1 MSKTALIV
9 VDVQR
14 DFCAGGA
21 LAVPDGDAVI
31 PPINALI
38 EKFHSAGRPIFLTR
52 DWHPADHS
60 SFADQGGLWPPHCVA
75 DTEGAD
81 FHPGLQVVDG
91 MTVVSKATER
101 DADAYSGFEGTD
113 LGSQLLAAEIAEVF
127 VCGLATD
134 YCVKATVLDAREA
147 GLVTTVLTD
156 AIRGVDVQAGDSNRA
171 LEEMLKA
178 GTRLTTSE
186 NLSQSE
192 TEKP

>member
-1 MSKTALIV
+1 MSETALIV

-21 LAVPDGDAVI
+21 LAVPDGDAVV

-38 EKFHSAGRPIFLTR
+38 EKFRSAGRPIFLTR

-81 FHPGLQVVDG
+81 FHPDLQVVDG
-91 MTVVSKATER
+91 MTIVSKATER
-101 DADAYSGFEGTD
+101 ESDAYSGFEGTD
-113 LGSQLLAAEIAEVF
+113 LGSQLLAGGVAEVF

-134 YCVKATVLDAREA
+134 YCVKATALDARKA
-147 GLVTTVLTD
+147 GLATTVLTD
-156 AIRGVDVQAGDSNRA
+156 AIRGVDVQAGDSQRS
-171 LEEMLKA
+171 LEEMSDA
-178 GTRLTTSE
+178 GAQLAVSDTLG
-186 NLSQSE
+186 
-192 TEKP
+192 